1 MSAEARAATAF
12 VNAEAEEGW
21 YTTPSIQDA
30 RAKDIAHRNMLRM
43 AQSDPNTVMAVLLRD
58 PEALVNEAQEI
69 MHHEWEVA
77 KKAPS
82 VISPFIGKAHRLEPA
97 EATQPTQPN
106 NATQP
111 KAAPLPPPP
120 SWSAS
125 AQRQRREAKA
135 AAQGRTL
142 RAYTR
147 TIVQADGDH
156 TRAQLTN
163 LETVAEATHNELMGA
178 ICKPPPAQK
187 AKGASPA
194 APRPKLTA
202 TEKKAAAAQRNE
214 KAAAK
219 AKANVEYWT
228 QKASSYQ

>member
-82 VISPFIGKAHRLEPA
+82 VISPFTGQPRRLEP
-97 EATQPTQPN
+97 ELMLGGPPR
-106 NATQP
+106 
-111 KAAPLPPPP
+111 APP
-120 SWSAS
+120 
-125 AQRQRREAKA
+125 AKA
-135 AAQGRTL
+135 PQPSIEFHPGVQKQTFPSTKYSATTFAHRHPRAPQTHAPTTQQRTAATAPPQFLQQSTC
-142 RAYTR
+142 
-147 TIVQADGDH
+147 VQAG
-156 TRAQLTN
+156 
-163 LETVAEATHNELMGA
+163 
-178 ICKPPPAQK
+178 
-187 AKGASPA
+187 
-194 APRPKLTA
+194 RPGF
-202 TEKKAAAAQRNE
+202 ERIG
-214 KAAAK
+214 
-219 AKANVEYWT
+219 
-228 QKASSYQ
+228 